1 MKTLFKKFF
10 IKNLIIFLLIIN
22 SIFSSCSF
30 WEETFTPPIDF
41 NSLVTEVNFSVNTI
55 NVNVGEK
62 VNFNLRINPSEYQN
76 IVLILWETGKNENNE
91 DLIEITTDNY
101 GAVLTGKKAGSTWVK
116 ATCNG
121 IVATCLVNVI
131 SNNDDLN
138 FSPYIYSNEAVVEM
152 LPETTYTL
160 QTSLYGGTIEDM
172 EDFTWTVSNSSV
184 AEIIPGRNNCIVKSH
199 NPGAATI
206 TAKHPKATYEYS
218 FIIYVYTDKLTI
230 PYITTTNNVLTI
242 DRNENSS
249 KKIRVDLMNPYTSSY
264 INDFKWDY
272 ADESSR
278 SIIDI
283 SSSQHEC
290 EVRGL
295 TNGIARI
302 KVTHPQTE
310 YPLYIVVRVNTIVK
324 NVYIGL
330 SQSTLVISGSDSMHS
345 ITATIEN
352 YSGVVDLEKFV
363 FEVPP
368 EASSIMDYN
377 VHGNVITIQG
387 KKNGKV
393 QIKVSHE
400 LSELK
405 RTLLIILQEQIGS
418 ALDASMYITTDQN
431 YVQTKVGE
439 PATRIN
445 VNLIGGI
452 DGEDNV
458 GDVNQNFSWYITG
471 NYLDA
476 SQKNDFVEF
485 HEHTVFLHGRSAVN
499 SGKIAPAHIDIK
511 PVKEGNFTIHVAH
524 PRCLYETE
532 INVRV
537 LSEYALTEP
546 PVIIN
551 TDKSIYYLENNSM
564 VENVGYC
571 IVTPVLE
578 NSKSSDSINKLAYI
592 SSDPEVITLEPNF
605 GPSTKMSAVSHGQH
619 STYVNIHLDGAISD
633 KKLLVL
639 SADTLEEA
647 KNMKAMYCDTSYT
660 RLTAETEKEI
670 TLHIENF
677 LPYDNIEWKTL
688 DSSIVIVNGN
698 GSENN
703 RTAVLK
709 GISKGRTYVTASFSD
724 CPDVIIE
731 VTVLP
736 VGESPD
742 VINPPKYLT
751 TNLNAVVIE
760 EENGTA
766 DLSVTGVN
774 INNQTGY
781 IWEKEEKTASPSEPA
796 FTLFN
801 TGLNTATIQ
810 ANKAG
815 KAIVHVSHPES
826 ENTLD
831 INVKCGS
838 LLEWTD
844 GYIPYIVCE
853 NGEDVV
859 NIVTGQ
865 TKTIGCA
872 LANSSETGI
881 FNFSI
886 THGFTN
892 IEIVP
897 TVSGTCTITAKQAGQ
912 AIITVSNSI
921 ANDVTKE
928 ILVNI
933 ANSEEELKG
942 FKYLTTKNNVVNVGQ
957 GESKT
962 VLVDVINSN
971 NPILS
976 GYYWTSTDTSKATVV
991 GSGNT
996 AVIYGNEIGT
1006 VKINVENTECEI
1018 PLEIIVNV
1026 VDPIAAIQDPFIS
1039 CPNIIT
1045 CIVGS
1050 DAQDISA
1057 ELIGGDESQSTAFTW
1072 SSEDPAIA
1080 VVQGNNS
1087 NAKIKALKEG
1097 VTRIVVQHPSA
1108 IAARRILVICEP
1120 KINTDCYISLTESI
1134 IKMAPSDSAKTIT
1147 ATLVN
1152 GNSNDIYDFKWWA
1165 DDYKIITMNP
1175 AQNECL
1181 ITPISA
1187 GTVNLHVSH
1196 PKAQNQKDIVLYIS
1210 QYNDFAFAE
1219 NNIELETGGADK
1231 FIQMEVPASSMK
1243 YEISFESS
1251 NPKVC
1256 TAWGNT
1262 TVCSLHPGQTEGS
1275 CTITARL
1282 KTKGGSLQG
1291 TAELLVANVKKNE
1304 TRPYIGLD
1312 GQTVL
1317 SLNIEESK
1325 KLSAALYGSNL
1336 IDKDSRGLRWEI
1348 SKEYKNIIAFTNNSQ
1363 ADDSSIDSYVKG
1375 KECQIKALNNGKA
1388 VLKITHED
1396 DNGRK
1401 ISPLLIYVIV
1411 NGTAEPSISFNWPQ
1425 MDLLTGEE
1433 SQELIASINN
1443 SIGEEPQWII
1453 TQTPDN
1459 PKLTTCCDIVTNGLK
1474 SIISPKNT
1482 GKVEI
1487 TATLKSNGSMAKCVI
1502 TVTEPPRL
1510 EFFVYEDEINK
1521 TGETVIDHLNV
1532 YPGKNKNIYY
1542 RTLPKKKSIKPGTA
1556 GHYLSDSN
1564 RISCND
1570 FGYGYNGVPDNIG
1583 TIVVTGAST
1592 ESESAIYYQLTTEEN
1607 ISKSIT
1613 LTNLYNYSFTVDKT
1627 ALVMSVSEAI
1637 DFMNKK
1643 GAIGPIKYKVSPSCS
1658 EVQLT
1663 LYNDQFSL
1671 SSLKNLPTIYYM
1683 NSSGNLVP
1691 AQSNGNLSWVIKNH
1705 MLTDPVTEV
1714 SEGEIWIKSEN
1725 EFLGTL
1731 QVTAVNKQ
1739 VISGGSETQ
1748 HVINNGYNI
1757 LLSWYYQEH
1766 TFDIIHNDSDY
1777 IGINSDGYYSKYNSN
1792 TNSITLGD
1800 GEHLKF
1806 RTKVRE
1812 TKSSMYY
1819 TNVTFV
1825 PSSSNIKDQNGK
1837 TQKEYVTG
1845 GCNIAM
1851 QSLVSNNDYYYCSL
1865 NHGNDY
1871 GSNGN
1876 YYYRIGNNPDPSL
1889 SIYEQNN
1896 KTVKEYSYIGHLKIQ
1911 YQILD
1916 GTEKDYRIPVY
1927 VEVRNCTKS
1936 YY

>member
-1 MKTLFKKFF
+1 MKHYIKRFFYSKIISLLLLFNF
-10 IKNLIIFLLIIN
+10 IFI
-22 SIFSSCSF
+22 SCSF
-30 WEETFTPPIDF
+30 WEETFVPPIDF
-41 NSLVTEVNFSVNTI
+41 NSLVTKVSFSVNSI
-55 NVNVGEK
+55 DVNVGEK
-62 VNFNLRINPSEYQN
+62 VNFNLLIDPVEYQN
-76 IVLILWETGKNENNE
+76 IVLIIWETGKDENNE
-91 DLIEITTDNY
+91 ELVEITADNY

-121 IVATCLVNVI
+121 IVATCLVNII
-131 SNNDDLN
+131 SNGDDTN
-138 FSPYIYSNEAVVEM
+138 FSPYIYSNDAVVEM
-152 LPETTYTL
+152 LPETVYTL
-160 QTSLYGGTIEDM
+160 QTSLYGGSIEDM
-172 EDFTWTVSNSSV
+172 EDFIWTTNNSSV

-199 NPGAATI
+199 NPGSATI
-206 TAKHPKATYEYS
+206 TARHPKATYEYS
-218 FIIYVYTDKLTI
+218 FIVYVYTDKLTI

-249 KKIRVDLMNPYTSSY
+249 KKIKVDLMNPYTSSY

-352 YSGVVDLEKFV
+352 YSGVVDLEKFI

-368 EASSIMDYN
+368 EAASIMDYN

-431 YVQTKVGE
+431 YVQTKVGD

-445 VNLIGGI
+445 VQLIGGV

-471 NYLDA
+471 NYLD
-476 SQKNDFVEF
+476 STQTNDFVEF
-485 HEHTVFLHGRSAVN
+485 HEHTGFIHGRAAVN
-499 SGKIAPAHIDIK
+499 SGKIAPAFIDIN

-532 INVRV
+532 IKVRV

-551 TDKSIYYLENNSM
+551 TEKSIYYLENNSLI
-564 VENVGYC
+564 ENVGYC
-571 IVTPVLE
+571 IVSPSLE
-578 NSKSSDSINKLAYI
+578 NSKSADSINNLIYS
-592 SSDPEVITLEPNF
+592 SSDTNVITLEPIK
-605 GPSTKMSAVSHGQH
+605 GPSTKMSAVSVGQH

-633 KKLLVL
+633 KKILVL
-639 SADTLEEA
+639 SADSLEEA
-647 KNMKAMYCDTSYT
+647 KNMKAIYCDTSYI

-670 TLHIENF
+670 TLHTVN
-677 LPYDNIEWKTL
+677 LLSSDNIEWKTN

-698 GSENN
+698 GTQNN
-703 RTAVLK
+703 STVVLK
-709 GISKGRTYVTASFSD
+709 GISKGRTYVTASLSG
-724 CPDVIIE
+724 CPDVIFE

-742 VINPPKYLT
+742 VISAPKYLT

-760 EENGTA
+760 EENGSA

-781 IWEKEEKTASPSEPA
+781 IWEKEEKTASLTEPA
-796 FTLFN
+796 FTLFS

-838 LLEWTD
+838 LLEWID

-859 NIVTGQ
+859 NIVNGQ

-881 FNFSI
+881 FNFSV
-886 THGFTN
+886 THGLAN
-892 IEIVP
+892 IDIVP

-942 FKYLTTKNNVVNVGQ
+942 FKYLTTKNNVINVGQ
-957 GESKT
+957 GQSKT
-962 VLVDVINSN
+962 VMVDVVNSE
-971 NPILS
+971 NPVIS

-991 GSGNT
+991 GSSNT
-996 AVIYGNEIGT
+996 AVIYGNELGT

-1045 CIVGS
+1045 CIVGNDS
-1050 DAQDISA
+1050 QDISA
-1057 ELIGGDESQSTAFTW
+1057 ELIGGDESQVTGFTW
-1072 SSEDPAIA
+1072 SSEDPSIAI
-1080 VVQGNNS
+1080 VQGNNS
-1087 NAKIKALKEG
+1087 NAKIKALREG
-1097 VTRIVVQHPSA
+1097 VTRVVVQHPNA
-1108 IAARRILVICEP
+1108 TTARRILVICEP
-1120 KINTDCYISLTESI
+1120 KINTDCYISVSESI
-1134 IKMAPSDSAKTIT
+1134 IKMAPSDSSKSIT

-1152 GNSNDIYDFKWWA
+1152 GNPNDIYDFKWWA

-1175 AQNECL
+1175 AQNECS

-1187 GTVNLHVSH
+1187 GSVNIHISH

-1219 NNIELETGGADK
+1219 NSIELETGGSDK
-1231 FIQMEVPASSMK
+1231 FIQMEVPASGMK

-1251 NPKVC
+1251 NPAIC

-1262 TVCSLHPGQTEGS
+1262 TVCSLHPGQKEGS

-1282 KTKGGSLQG
+1282 KTKGGIIQG

-1304 TRPYIGLD
+1304 TRPYIGLNE
-1312 GQTVL
+1312 QTVL
-1317 SLNIEESK
+1317 SLNIEETK
-1325 KLSAALYGSNL
+1325 KLSAALYGSKL
-1336 IDKDSRGLRWEI
+1336 IDTDSRGLKWEI
-1348 SKEYKNIIAFTNNSQ
+1348 AKEYKNIITFTNNYQ
-1363 ADDSSIDSYVKG
+1363 TNDSSIASYVKG

-1396 DNGRK
+1396 DDGRK
-1401 ISPLLIYVIV
+1401 ISPLLIYIIV

-1433 SQELIASINN
+1433 SQELIASVVN
-1443 SIGEEPQWII
+1443 SIGEEPEWTI
-1453 TQTPDN
+1453 TQTPDD

-1487 TATLKSNGSMAKCVI
+1487 TATLKSNGSMAKCTI

-1510 EFFVYEDEINK
+1510 EFFVYENELNK
-1521 TGETVIDHLNV
+1521 TGETIIDHLNV
-1532 YPGKNKNIYY
+1532 YPGKSKNIYY
-1542 RTLPKKKSIKPGTA
+1542 RTIPKKKSIKPGAA

-1570 FGYGYNGVPDNIG
+1570 FGYGYNGAPENVG
-1583 TIVVTGAST
+1583 TIVATGAST
-1592 ESESAIYYQLTTEEN
+1592 ESETAIYYQLTTEEN
-1607 ISKSIT
+1607 VTKSIT

-1627 ALVMSVSEAI
+1627 ALVMSVNEAI
-1637 DFMNKK
+1637 NYMNKT

-1658 EVQLT
+1658 EIQLT
-1663 LYNDQFSL
+1663 LYNEQFSL
-1671 SSLKNLPTIYYM
+1671 SSLKYLPTIWYK
-1683 NSSGNLVP
+1683 NSSGNLVE
-1691 AQSNGNLSWVIKNH
+1691 AQSKGNLSWIIKEH
-1705 MLTDPVTEV
+1705 MRTDPVTEV

-1731 QVTAVNKQ
+1731 QVVAINKQ

-1748 HVINNGYNI
+1748 HLINNGYDI

-1766 TFDIIHNDSDY
+1766 TFDIVRNDSDY
-1777 IGINSDGYYSKYNSN
+1777 IGINSDGNYSKYDIN

-1800 GEHLKF
+1800 GEQLKF

-1812 TKSSMYY
+1812 SKSSMYY
-1819 TNVTFV
+1819 INATFV
-1825 PSSSNIKDQNGK
+1825 PSNSSIKDGNGR
-1837 TQKEYVTG
+1837 TQKDFVTG
-1845 GCNIAM
+1845 GCNTTI

-1876 YYYRIGNNPDPSL
+1876 FYYRFGNNLDPSL

-1896 KTVKEYSYIGHLKIQ
+1896 KTVKEYSYIGYLNIQ
-1911 YQILD
+1911 YQTLD
-1916 GTEKDYRIPVY
+1916 GTERDYKIPVY
-1927 VEVRNCTKS
+1927 VEVRNCSKL